1 MLLTNYQLRETKE
14 HHLVALSFKAEEMVV
29 EMIMHEANRDLIKN
43 GGQAS
48 VVTGVAR
55 TDIQLGPKFAK
66 KRTSRNTRRPRP
78 KTRPTIMMKTA
89 YQG

>member
-1 MLLTNYQLRETKE
+1 M
-14 HHLVALSFKAEEMVV
+14 VALSFKAEEMVV
-29 EMIMHEANRDLIKN
+29 AMIMHEANQDLIKS

-78 KTRPTIMMKTA
+78 KTRAAIIMKSLPRLRLS
-89 YQG
+89 

>member
-1 MLLTNYQLRETKE
+1 M
-14 HHLVALSFKAEEMVV
+14 VALSFKAEAMVV
-29 EMIMHEANRDLIKN
+29 VMVTKEANRNLFKS

-78 KTRPTIMMKTA
+78 KTRAAIIMKSLPRLRLS
-89 YQG
+89 